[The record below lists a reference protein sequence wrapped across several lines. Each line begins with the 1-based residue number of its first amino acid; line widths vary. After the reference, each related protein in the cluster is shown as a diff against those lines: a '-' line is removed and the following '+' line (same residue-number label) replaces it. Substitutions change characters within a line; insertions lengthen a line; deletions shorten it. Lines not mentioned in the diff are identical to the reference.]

1 MLVWRLTH
9 KRRTEELAACEFN
22 CSKVATS
29 SKFQKVILVFDL
41 FIYHLFHTSL
51 VQGADQHRMG
61 MGTKRIIGPKRGAKP
76 SAYERY
82 TLGVALAV
90 EGYISSRENN
100 WTERETP
107 SLAVGICEFHQSYF

>member
-1 MLVWRLTH
+1 MSSTVLRLQ
-9 KRRTEELAACEFN
+9 LAREIPK
-22 CSKVATS
+22 SHTG
-29 SKFQKVILVFDL
+29 IRGDL

-107 SLAVGICEFHQSYF
+107 SLAIGICECHQRYF